1 MLIDTHSHVNFN
13 SFRSDSDEVIKRAL
27 DNNTWLINVG
37 SQLST
42 SRRAVKIAENYNL
55 GVYAAVGIH
64 PIHLIAANVDEEDM
78 QFESRAEEF
87 DYEAYKELAQNKKVV
102 AIGEIGLDYFHMKD
116 RIKGEIDE
124 KKIEEIK
131 NKQKDT
137 FIKQFELAQELNL
150 PVIIHSR
157 EAHEDL
163 IEIIKKLKIH
173 YPHAKGVIHCFDGD
187 LETAKRYFDLGF
199 IISFTGLVTFVK
211 GYEWIKDIPEDRFMV
226 ETDSPYL
233 TPPPHRGERNEPV
246 YVKYVA
252 RRIAEI
258 RGVSGKKIEKIT
270 TRNAKEFFN
279 I

>member
-1 MLIDTHSHVNFN
+1 MFIDTHTHVNFN
-13 SFRSDSDEVIKRAL
+13 SFRGDSSDVITRAL

-42 SRRAVKIAENYNL
+42 SRRAVKIAGNYEQ

-87 DYEAYKELAQNKKVV
+87 NYDAYKELAQNKKVV
-102 AIGEIGLDYFHMKD
+102 AIGEIGLDYFHMRD
-116 RIKGEIDE
+116 RVKIDVDE

-131 NKQKDT
+131 NNQKET
-137 FIKQFELAQELNL
+137 FIKQFKLAQELNL
-150 PVIIHSR
+150 PVIIYSR

-163 IEIIKKLKIH
+163 IEIIGKLKLH
-173 YPHAKGVIHCFDGD
+173 YPLAKGVIHCFDGD
-187 LETAKRYFDLGF
+187 LEMAKRYFDLGLMV
-199 IISFTGLVTFVK
+199 SFTGLVTFVK
-211 GYEWIKDIPEDRFMV
+211 GYDWIKDIPEDKFMI

-233 TPPPHRGERNEPV
+233 TPPPYRGERNEPV
-246 YVKYVA
+246 YVKYIA
-252 RRIAEI
+252 QKIAEI
-258 RGVSGKKIEKIT
+258 RGVSVEKIEEIT

>member
-1 MLIDTHSHVNFN
+1 MFIDTHTHVNFN
-13 SFRSDSDEVIKRAL
+13 SFRGDSSDVITRAL

-42 SRRAVKIAENYNL
+42 SRRAVKIAGNYEQ

-87 DYEAYKELAQNKKVV
+87 NYDAYKELAQNKKVV
-102 AIGEIGLDYFHMKD
+102 AIGEIGLDYFHMRD
-116 RIKGEIDE
+116 RVKIDVDE

-131 NKQKDT
+131 NNQKET
-137 FIKQFELAQELNL
+137 FIKQFKLAQELNL

-163 IEIIKKLKIH
+163 IEIIGKLKLH
-173 YPHAKGVIHCFDGD
+173 YPLAKGVIHCFDGD
-187 LETAKRYFDLGF
+187 LEMAKRYFDLGLMV
-199 IISFTGLVTFVK
+199 SFTGLVTFVK
-211 GYEWIKDIPEDRFMV
+211 GYDWIKDIPEDKFMI

-233 TPPPHRGERNEPV
+233 TPPPYRGERNEPV
-246 YVKYVA
+246 YVKYIA
-252 RRIAEI
+252 QKIAEI
-258 RGVSGKKIEKIT
+258 RGVSVEKIEEIT